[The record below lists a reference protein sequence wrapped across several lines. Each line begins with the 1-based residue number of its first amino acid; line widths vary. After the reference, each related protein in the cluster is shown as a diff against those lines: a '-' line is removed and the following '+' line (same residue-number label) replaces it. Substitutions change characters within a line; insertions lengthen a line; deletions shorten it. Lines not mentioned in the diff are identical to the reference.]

1 MPEEMVPKS
10 AGVQQHMV
18 TYNNNKGQQEP
29 RDTIIASRITRSLSD
44 RVSSYQS
51 QYRKKNK
58 TEAVT
63 ALLDVALYVMENASR
78 LQDPEVV
85 EYLRENLYNVQLV
98 DDITGWPQ
106 DRVEAVIGALVSER
120 ERRLRLKLKCY

>member
-1 MPEEMVPKS
+1 
-10 AGVQQHMV
+10 
-18 TYNNNKGQQEP
+18 
-29 RDTIIASRITRSLSD
+29 
-44 RVSSYQS
+44 
-51 QYRKKNK
+51 
-58 TEAVT
+58 
-63 ALLDVALYVMENASR
+63 MENASR

-85 EYLRENLYNVQLV
+85 KYLRENLYNAQLV